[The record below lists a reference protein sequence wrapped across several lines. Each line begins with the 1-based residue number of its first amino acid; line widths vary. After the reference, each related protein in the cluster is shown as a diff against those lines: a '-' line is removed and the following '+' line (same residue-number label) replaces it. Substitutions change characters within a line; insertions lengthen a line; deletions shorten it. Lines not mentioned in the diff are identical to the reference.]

1 MKVLHVIPSVSPL
14 RGGPS
19 LAVLGMVRALRRVGC
34 DAEIACTDDDGP
46 GRLDVPLDGPTE
58 WEGVPI
64 RFFPRFSPGL
74 AALREFQ
81 YSAPLGRWLR
91 GKLGHYDLVHVHAVF
106 SYASTHAMHLARR
119 LGKPYLVRPIGQL
132 SAWSLRQ
139 KAAKKALYLALVE
152 RKNLRG
158 AAGIHCTSEAERR
171 DVLAFD
177 AGLPTFV
184 SPIGVDVGSPV
195 AKGLDAVA
203 KGLHPSAGGAPKPEG
218 ASLRRG
224 GDRVAKGLRPS
235 AGEGGAAREAV
246 LRRFGLR
253 GGDFVVLYLGRLH
266 PKKGLDVLLDAVA
279 GLPGVALV
287 IAGSGDARYE
297 ERLRQRAAAPGFGG
311 RVHFAGFVSGAE
323 KEMLLRGADVFA
335 LPSEHE
341 NFGIAVLE
349 ALMGGLPVVVS
360 PGVAL
365 EDFVRQIG
373 AGVVVEPR
381 AEEVAAALRCLVAGG
396 PATAEERDRIR
407 REAAGAYAWD
417 GIAGGLLA
425 TYGEILARGRG
436 GAGIWNREF
445 TRMNTNGRAS

>member
-19 LAVLGMVRALRRVGC
+19 LAVLGMVRALRRAGC

-58 WEGVPI
+58 WEGAPI
-64 RFFPRFSPGL
+64 RFFPRFSPRFS
-74 AALREFQ
+74 ALREFQ

-91 GKLGHYDLVHVHAVF
+91 ANLAHYDLVHVHAVF
-106 SYASTHAMHLARR
+106 SYASTRAMHLARR

-139 KAAKKALYLALVE
+139 KAMKKALYLALVE

-177 AGLPTFV
+177 AGLPAFV
-184 SPIGVDVGSPV
+184 SPIGVDE
-195 AKGLDAVA
+195 VA
-203 KGLHPSAGGAPKPEG
+203 KGLH
-218 ASLRRG
+218 
-224 GDRVAKGLRPS
+224 PS

-246 LRRFGLR
+246 LHRLGLR

-279 GLPGVALV
+279 GLPGVAVV

-323 KEMLLRGADVFA
+323 KELLLRGADVFA

-349 ALMGGLPVVVS
+349 ALMAGLPVVVS

-373 AGVVVEPR
+373 AGVVVESR
-381 AEEVAAALRCLVAGG
+381 AEELAAALRCLAAGG
-396 PATAEERDRIR
+396 AATAEERDRIR

-425 TYGEILARGRG
+425 TYGEILAQWRG
-436 GAGIWNREF
+436 GAGIWNHE
-445 TRMNTNGRAS
+445 